1 MKKQPIFFLCFLAIS
16 ISSIFISC
24 KNDDDD
30 NNNLSSLSNVMVVNA
45 TPGSPGYD
53 FYINDALQNAGAIN
67 YTGSSAYIQTLSGSK
82 NLKLNKTNTA
92 ENVINID
99 EDLELGGSYTLLSL
113 DTVGSIE
120 SIVLNDDLTEP
131 ILGKSHLRVIH
142 ASHNSPAIDIINLAD
157 SSVVFSNIGFRQTT
171 AFTPVDAGS
180 YALGYRV
187 LADTNIVSL
196 STPVTLTNR
205 GIYTVVVSGFNSD
218 TTGTPVSSLD
228 IQLIDNVQ

>member
-16 ISSIFISC
+16 ISAIFTSC
-24 KNDDDD
+24 KDDSDED
-30 NNNLSSLSNVMVVNA
+30 SSLSSLSNVMVVNA

-53 FYINDALQNAGAIN
+53 FYINDALQNSNAIN
-67 YTGSSAYIQTLSGSK
+67 YTGSSAYIQTIAGSK

-92 ENVINID
+92 ENVINLD
-99 EDLELGGSYTLLSL
+99 ENFELGGNYTLLSI

-131 ILGKSHLRVIH
+131 ILGKSHVRVVH
-142 ASHNSPAIDIINLAD
+142 ASHNSPAVDIINLAD

-171 AFTPVDAGS
+171 AFTPLNAGS
-180 YALGYRV
+180 YALGYR
-187 LADTNIVSL
+187 LPADTNIVSL
-196 STPVTLTNR
+196 STPVTLSNR
-205 GIYTVVVSGFNSD
+205 GIYTIVLSGFNSD

-228 IQLIDNVQ
+228 IQFIDNVQ